1 MRPVASTITT
11 LTQAGARATT
21 PRAGTIMVQR
31 QKSPVAQQTVRI
43 VQQGQQGTTQV
54 INLGSAANI
63 ISGARTITVSI
74 NSECCIT
81 GRMSDAVYGS
91 IHIRREKNKKANVNV
106 FTFSCLSNELK
117 V

>member
-1 MRPVASTITT
+1 MRPVASSTLTT

-54 INLGSAANI
+54 INLGSGANI

-74 NSECCIT
+74 NLVVSLASQDC
-81 GRMSDAVYGS
+81 VYGF
-91 IHIRREKNKKANVNV
+91 IHIHHEKD
-106 FTFSCLSNELK
+106 
-117 V
+117 

>member
-1 MRPVASTITT
+1 MNSCPPGVTQQVRPVASSTLTT

-54 INLGSAANI
+54 INLGSGCKYYKW
-63 ISGARTITVSI
+63 S
-74 NSECCIT
+74 
-81 GRMSDAVYGS
+81 
-91 IHIRREKNKKANVNV
+91 
-106 FTFSCLSNELK
+106 
-117 V
+117 